1 MIPEGSNSQLAS
13 DEVIYI
19 THFAPHIS
27 ISIGEVLVC
36 VVSQLQWSVVADE
49 GVPVVSQIEFMV
61 GWASET
67 LVDGDES
74 AVAWVAHIERT

>member
-13 DEVIYI
+13 DEVIYV

-36 VVSQLQWSVVADE
+36 VVSQLQ
-49 GVPVVSQIEFMV
+49 
-61 GWASET
+61 
-67 LVDGDES
+67 
-74 AVAWVAHIERT
+74 

>member
-13 DEVIYI
+13 DEVIYV

-36 VVSQLQWSVVADE
+36 VVSQLSDLLLLMREFQSCLRLNSWLVE
-49 GVPVVSQIEFMV
+49 PVKRLLMEMRVRWR
-61 GWASET
+61 G
-67 LVDGDES
+67 
-74 AVAWVAHIERT
+74 